1 MDLENYDAP
10 YLTTEEHAVLDHS
23 GVPYGNAP
31 PTTQYDAPYLTTP
44 EHALIDH
51 TGIPVDSE
59 SPANNSLYDAP
70 YLTVDE
76 HSHIDHTGIPG
87 AGEDPGPTG
96 FVCVVTLIPQD
107 VPGPVG
113 GSYLIGSIECS
124 GVDPLATGVYALFTL
139 TSDITLDGESAAAYV
154 GLINC
159 AQYLDSEQ
167 VFIGS
172 EFSSELTVQGSSDGL
187 TCFGVLNDPADWV
200 GVLEPGQAIGVNL
213 DGAVGGLGAVTLV
226 IG

>member
-59 SPANNSLYDAP
+59 SPTNNSLYDAP

-87 AGEDPGPTG
+87 AGDGPSG
-96 FVCVVTLIPQD
+96 LVCVLTLIPQD
-107 VPGPVG
+107 LSGPVG
-113 GSYLIGSIECS
+113 GDLLVGSIHCT
-124 GVDPLATGVYALFTL
+124 GVDPGASSLYALATLNPA
-139 TSDITLDGESAAAYV
+139 ITFEGGSAESYGAIV
-154 GLINC
+154 NC
-159 AQYLDSEQ
+159 SNYLDSDP
-167 VFIGS
+167 ILMGD
-172 EFSSELTVQGSSDGL
+172 EFTCVLSAPGNYSVDGFH
-187 TCFGVLNDPADWV
+187 CFGVLNDPGDWV
-200 GVLEPGQAIGVNL
+200 GVLELGQATGVDH
-213 DGAVGGLGAVTLV
+213 DGAVGELGIVTLV